1 MEMLINAIDPCL
13 ICTFGQLSARW
24 NNLCCTQGMQRGGKT
39 VQLQMGLGVGSKIR
53 EVDLENQEEMI
64 NFLMGKRV
72 ISNIFSQRGRI
83 MKWLVQKLAE
93 LVGETRFS
101 VG

>member
-1 MEMLINAIDPCL
+1 
-13 ICTFGQLSARW
+13 
-24 NNLCCTQGMQRGGKT
+24 MQRGGKT
-39 VQLQMGLGVGSKIR
+39 VQQLQVGLGVGSKIR

-72 ISNIFSQRGRI
+72 ISNIFSQRGQI
-83 MKWLVQKLAE
+83 MRWLVQKLAE
-93 LVGETRFS
+93 LMGETGFY